1 MASDWSPGDRIL
13 LYQRGDD
20 IWALPMLGSER
31 KPFPVIQTEF
41 DEQEGMFSPDGRW
54 MAYVSNSSGG
64 FEVYVRPF
72 PGPGQTVRVSTRGGA
87 QVRWRADGRELFYV
101 ALDGTLM
108 AVPIELSAN
117 GLTLTPGIPV
127 PLFTTRIGRV
137 INAGGTGPNYVV
149 SGDGQRF
156 LMSIIAQETSATPIR
171 LFVNWKPQQ

>member
-1 MASDWSPGDRIL
+1 
-13 LYQRGDD
+13 
-20 IWALPMLGSER
+20 
-31 KPFPVIQTEF
+31 
-41 DEQEGMFSPDGRW
+41 MFSPDGRW
-54 MAYVSNSSGG
+54 MSYVSNSSGG
-64 FEVYVRPF
+64 FEAYVRPF

-117 GLTLTPGIPV
+117 GLTLTPGVPK

-156 LMSIIAQETSATPIR
+156 LMSIIAQESSATPIR